1 MQTLYMTSFG
11 DFIRQEREGR
21 GWTQT
26 EFGAK
31 IGINSSA
38 VSRVEHGNKQLSANK
53 LSILS
58 QIFSLDI
65 GKIKE
70 LYYSDKFAKEVYKTN
85 CPETVFAVAVEAVK
99 YLKNKNVKQ
108 SKIDF
113 V

>member
-1 MQTLYMTSFG
+1 MTSFG
-11 DFIRQEREGR
+11 DFVKQQREGQ

-26 EFGAK
+26 DFGAK

-38 VSRVEHGNKQLSANK
+38 VSRVEHGSKQLSANK
-53 LSILS
+53 LNLLA
-58 QIFSLDI
+58 QLFDLEL
-65 GKIKE
+65 GKVKE
-70 LYYSDKFAKEVYKTN
+70 LYYSDKFAKEVYKNN
-85 CPETVFAVAVEAVK
+85 CPETVFAVAEEAVK